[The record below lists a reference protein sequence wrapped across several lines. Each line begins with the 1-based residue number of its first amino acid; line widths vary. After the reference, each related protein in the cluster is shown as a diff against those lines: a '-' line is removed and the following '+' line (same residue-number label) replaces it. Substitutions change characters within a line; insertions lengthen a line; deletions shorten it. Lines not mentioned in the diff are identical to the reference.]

1 MMDSR
6 FQPPKLEAQ
15 LMPEVRRNV
24 IKVTAR
30 QRYFFPLYILL
41 VMTFSLSALV
51 TDAVGDKSSGAVDL
65 MLSRQ
70 RQKFT
75 AYW

>member
-24 IKVTAR
+24 IKATSR
-30 QRYFFPLYILL
+30 QRYSFPLYILG
-41 VMTFSLSALV
+41 VMTVSLAVLV
-51 TDAVGDKSSGAVDL
+51 TDAVADKSSGAIDL